1 LSSNDISL
9 GSSVSVRVAAEIS
22 LQALALKG
30 GLSETFSKIVLRA
43 VASAMTSVAHN
54 RNDHLLIGFVVCE
67 NGFETFGQ
75 SEKFALSNGRSLQ
88 HLGLNLGQVE
98 VAAIHAIVSVPA
110 SVALEETVVS
120 LAHQSGS
127 FLVAHVIVFA
137 SVLSKSLVASAEVV
151 RLSHGLGENALLGV
165 SLVFVHEFS
174 EVRVITR
181 RDHFFLF
188 DESAEVS
195 RSEVLSLG

>member
-1 LSSNDISL
+1 VSSFSGENLLSILLQIAVLLQASWLVIGSQGTVTGKGRQLLSSNDISL

-75 SEKFALSNGRSLQ
+75 SEEFALSNGRGLQ
-88 HLGLNLGQVE
+88 HLGLNLSQVE
-98 VAAIHAIVSVPA
+98 VAAIHAIGSVSA
-110 SVALEETVVS
+110 SVALEEGVVS
-120 LAHQSGS
+120 LGHQSGG
-127 FLVAHVIVFA
+127 FLVAHVIVIT
-137 SVLSKSLVASAEVV
+137 SM
-151 RLSHGLGENALLGV
+151 LG
-165 SLVFVHEFS
+165 
-174 EVRVITR
+174 
-181 RDHFFLF
+181 
-188 DESAEVS
+188 
-195 RSEVLSLG
+195 